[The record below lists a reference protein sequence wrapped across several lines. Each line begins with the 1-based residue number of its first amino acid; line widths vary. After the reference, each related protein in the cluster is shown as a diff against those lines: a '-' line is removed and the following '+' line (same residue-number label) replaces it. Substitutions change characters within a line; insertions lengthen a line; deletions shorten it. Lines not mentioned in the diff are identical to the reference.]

1 MPVFSGMGFIAFL
14 TRSCSAIVI
23 MRNRKR
29 ISVPLLDRTD
39 IHIEVPHVDYE
50 KPSDGNAI
58 LGQECGLR

>member
-1 MPVFSGMGFIAFL
+1 
-14 TRSCSAIVI
+14 

-50 KPSDGNAI
+50 KPSDGNAANHAAEAI
-58 LGQECGLR
+58 QYRPRGGMV